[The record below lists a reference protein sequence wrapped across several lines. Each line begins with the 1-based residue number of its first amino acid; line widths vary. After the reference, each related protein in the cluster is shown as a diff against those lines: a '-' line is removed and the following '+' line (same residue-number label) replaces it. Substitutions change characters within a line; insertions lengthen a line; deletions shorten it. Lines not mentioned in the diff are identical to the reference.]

1 MLKCCSKFRFFFLI
15 YNHRKWF
22 FSHLAPLSCNFRANS
37 TTLLSQSNTKTQNC
51 YWKFRTLSKQKFSIC
66 EEKNKLQSPAEQ
78 YVTFLYYITSAMN
91 YLPLIVLPDNCISL
105 STDEDDEKFLTNIF
119 NQEMK

>member
-1 MLKCCSKFRFFFLI
+1 
-15 YNHRKWF
+15 
-22 FSHLAPLSCNFRANS
+22 
-37 TTLLSQSNTKTQNC
+37 
-51 YWKFRTLSKQKFSIC
+51 
-66 EEKNKLQSPAEQ
+66 
-78 YVTFLYYITSAMN
+78 MN

>member
-1 MLKCCSKFRFFFLI
+1 MLKCCSKFRLFFLI

-22 FSHLAPLSCNFRANS
+22 FSHLAPLSCNYRANS
-37 TTLLSQSNTKTQNC
+37 STLLGQSNTKAQYC
-51 YWKFRTLSKQKFSIC
+51 YWKFRAQSKQKFSIC
-66 EEKNKLQSPAEQ
+66 EKKIKLQSPADQ
-78 YVTFLYYITSAMN
+78 YVTFLNYITSAMI
-91 YLPLIVLPDNCISL
+91 YLALIVLPDNCISL